1 MLWKKKM
8 QVWLI
13 QLQWPNKADLPQ
25 KILMTEDKDEHFVF
39 PSITVNNLQQI
50 KNKFNVLLPFLY
62 LDHIFEGQRFYSAI
76 ITEPPYSKKKN
87 CEWLDFDLIHYNMI
101 HKFHKIDS
109 LTISIYLHKINLQ
122 ISDYIMQAQSDE
134 QHSPIH
140 LAKANN
146 MITPIRK
153 RYNFKGLFIHIPN
166 QISCLL
172 RSVKPLN
179 WSPRATLKSIT
190 TTKK

>member
-1 MLWKKKM
+1 M

-50 KNKFNVLLPFLY
+50 MKKFHVYLPI
-62 LDHIFEGQRFYSAI
+62 LDLDYKIEGQMFYSAI
-76 ITEPPYSKKKN
+76 ITAPPYSGKN

-109 LTISIYLHKINLQ
+109 LTISIYLNKINLQ
-122 ISDYIMQAQSDE
+122 ISNYIMQAQSDE

-140 LAKANN
+140 LTKANN
-146 MITPIRK
+146 MITPTRK
-153 RYNFKGLFIHIPN
+153 RYNFKGFFIHIPEK
-166 QISCLL
+166 IRGLL
-172 RSVKPLN
+172 RSMKPLN
-179 WSPRATLKSIT
+179 WSPGANLKYIT
-190 TTKK
+190 NNTNN